1 MIRLRPPAQIGNV
14 RLLEPLGEGGMAL
27 VFRGEDRF
35 RPERQFA
42 VKLLR
47 PEVHGD
53 DILVRR
59 FLREGEV
66 LTHLSH
72 PHLVEVYTFG
82 RSGAWPYLVME
93 LLPGGSVKACRGEAP
108 ASLVRRL
115 VPICGALHLA
125 HQAGVVHRDLKPSNL
140 LFAAD
145 GRLKVTDFGVCFWE
159 GAEGRT
165 RATRSQMV
173 VGTLGYMAPEQ
184 HGDPR
189 RVDGRCDVY
198 ALGAILY
205 EFTTGQ
211 AYAQVQL
218 PPAAA
223 RPGFPPRLAGI
234 ILRSLQPD
242 PAKRIS
248 DMAIFGQEL
257 SLWLES
263 AEAAGWGEEPLPGY
277 RAEDREAATVARSRH
292 GGDRLPG
299 REATP
304 DDEQAAH
311 LAPYLDALGTGPVG
325 VRRAAAEG
333 LRAAVRPGDTP
344 WLLVALAEAPEGAR
358 FALALALGEVGDGTA
373 LSPLLA
379 LLPDP
384 FAQREAAEAAA
395 HLALRAGLEAEALAA
410 LREPGLG
417 ATWRWGPRAALG
429 DAAWAEA
436 LRAAWPSLTPPL
448 RVQALEA
455 AQRLPG
461 SVRASVKALLAPQ
474 VAPAGGHLKRLWDA
488 L

>member
-1 MIRLRPPAQIGNV
+1 MRTLQPPVQIGSV
-14 RLLEPLGEGGMAL
+14 RLCEPLGEGGMAL

-35 RPERQFA
+35 RPGVQSA

-53 DILVRR
+53 ETLVRR

-66 LTHLSH
+66 LTRLSH
-72 PHLVEVYTFG
+72 PHLVEVFAYG
-82 RSGAWPYLVME
+82 RSGAWPYLIME

-108 ASLVRRL
+108 AGLVRRL

-234 ILRSLQPD
+234 LLRSLQPD
-242 PAKRIS
+242 PAKRLP
-248 DMAIFGQEL
+248 DMEAFGQEL
-257 SLWLES
+257 SNWLES

-277 RAEDREAATVARSRH
+277 RAGDREAPTLVRPREVEEPE
-292 GGDRLPG
+292 DR
-299 REATP
+299 
-304 DDEQAAH
+304 

-325 VRRAAAEG
+325 ARRAAAEG
-333 LRAAVRPGDTP
+333 LRAAARPGDTP
-344 WLLVALAEAPEGAR
+344 WLLAALPAAPEGAR
-358 FALALALGEVGDGTA
+358 FALALALGTVGDASA
-373 LSPLLA
+373 LPALLA

-384 FAQREAAEAAA
+384 FAQREAAESAAA
-395 HLALRAGLEAEALAA
+395 LALRAGCEAEALAA

-417 ATWRWGPRAALG
+417 APWRWAPRASLG
-429 DAAWAEA
+429 DAAWVEA
-436 LRAAWPSLTPPL
+436 LRAAWPGLSAPL
-448 RVQALEA
+448 RLQALEA
-455 AQRLPG
+455 ARRLPG
-461 SVRASVKALLAPQ
+461 ELRATVKALA
-474 VAPAGGHLKRLWDA
+474 AGVHGQLRSLWDA

>member
-1 MIRLRPPAQIGNV
+1 MSLLRPPAQIGSV
-14 RLLEPLGEGGMAL
+14 RLREPLGEGGMAL

-35 RPERQFA
+35 RPEVQSA

-47 PEVHGD
+47 PEVHAD
-53 DILVRR
+53 EMLVRR

-66 LTHLSH
+66 LTRLSH
-72 PHLVEVYTFG
+72 PHLVEVYAYG

-108 ASLVRRL
+108 ARLVRRL
-115 VPICGALHLA
+115 VPVCAALQIA
-125 HQAGVVHRDLKPSNL
+125 HAAGVVHRDLKPSNL

-223 RPGFPPRLAGI
+223 RPGFPPRLAGL
-234 ILRSLQPD
+234 ILRCLQPD
-242 PAKRIS
+242 PAKRTP
-248 DMAIFGQEL
+248 DMATLGQEL
-257 SLWLES
+257 SDWLES

-277 RAEDREAATVARSRH
+277 RLEDRETATVAAPR
-292 GGDRLPG
+292 
-299 REATP
+299 REEAP
-304 DDEQAAH
+304 EIR

-333 LRAAVRPGDTP
+333 LRAAVRPGDGP
-344 WLLVALAEAPEGAR
+344 WLLAALAAAPEGAR
-358 FALALALGEVGDGTA
+358 FALALALGEAGEAEA
-373 LSPLLA
+373 LPALLA

-395 HLALRAGLEAEALAA
+395 ALALRVGKEGEALTA

-417 ATWRWGPRAALG
+417 APWRWVPRAALG
-429 DAAWAEA
+429 DAEWVEA
-436 LRAAWPSLTPPL
+436 LRIAWPGLAAPS
-448 RVQALEA
+448 RRQALEA
-455 AQRLPG
+455 ARRLPADL
-461 SVRASVKALLAPQ
+461 RAAVKAFTSGASGTL
-474 VAPAGGHLKRLWDA
+474 RTLWDD